1 MHGNRRPTTR
11 ELDLTRNLL
20 PALPPPAL
28 ATARVATH
36 GTFHD
41 VVLVPGHAVIRIV
54 RRTEDAAALPR
65 RVELL
70 NRLSRAGL
78 PFAVPRPLSPVVPYR
93 QTGPF
98 ADLAAV
104 ALSWVPGA
112 PSRPQDGG
120 PRLVADL
127 LAAVG
132 GVDVARV
139 ADVLDVPH
147 AFLGRERWADVLMN
161 EVVPLLDPPWRAEAS
176 RRVESALV
184 LPAVPPR
191 LVHGD
196 LAGSNIHVAGGR
208 VVGVIDWDLAQAFDP
223 AVDAAC
229 LGWFGWDALA
239 AAVDPET
246 LRRARVWYGTFGL
259 EQVGVAL
266 QRRVGDAELASQLSR
281 AQDWLARTT
290 AVVSA

>member
-1 MHGNRRPTTR
+1 MHGTRRPTTQ
-11 ELDLTRNLL
+11 ELDLTRALL
-20 PALPPPAL
+20 PALPGAAL
-28 ATARVATH
+28 ATAQVATH

-41 VVLVPGHAVIRIV
+41 VVLVPGHAVVRIA

-70 NRLSRAGL
+70 RRLAGANL

-93 QTGPF
+93 EIGPF

-120 PRLVADL
+120 PRLVGEL
-127 LAAVG
+127 LRAVG
-132 GVDVARV
+132 GVDLAAVG
-139 ADVLDVPH
+139 DVLDVPH
-147 AFLGRERWADVLMN
+147 AFLGRERWAEVLTS
-161 EVVPLLDPPWRAEAS
+161 EVVPLLDPPWRAEAA

-184 LPAVPPR
+184 LPDVPAT

-196 LAGSNIHVAGGR
+196 LAGSNIHVENGR

-229 LGWFGWDALA
+229 LGWFGWETLA
-239 AAVDPET
+239 AAVPPET
-246 LRRARVWYGTFGL
+246 MRRARVWFGTFGL

-266 QRRVGDAELASQLSR
+266 RRRADDAELATQLAR

-290 AVVSA
+290 ALVDS